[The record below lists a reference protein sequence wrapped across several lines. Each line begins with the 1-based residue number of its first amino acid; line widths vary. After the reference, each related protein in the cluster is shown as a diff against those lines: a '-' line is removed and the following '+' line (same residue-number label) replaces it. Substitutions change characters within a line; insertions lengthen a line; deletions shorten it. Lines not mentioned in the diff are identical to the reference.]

1 MRSCLLQPD
10 PLPAGFLPLPL
21 ALLPPRAPSASL
33 FLHHVVRRSFDGQK
47 EDLLS
52 VDALLNQR
60 HGVEPYQALLVKVK
74 EVGGDAG
81 AGW

>member
-1 MRSCLLQPD
+1 MGSCLLQPD

-33 FLHHVVRRSFDGQK
+33 LPHVVGRSLNGKKKYLF
-47 EDLLS
+47 S
-52 VDALLNQR
+52 VDSLLHQR

-81 AGW
+81 AGR